1 MNEEVLVI
9 NTDPRESVKNYD
21 PLPLYDDNH
30 YLLGLKMPLFD
41 FNNPPMDPVEL
52 AGRLKVTMKLYDG
65 LGLSANQCGLPYRVF
80 VMTPDFICFNPE
92 IKGTKDSSNKEKEGC
107 LSFPGLFLTIDRAT
121 EIAVEYQNA
130 SGRTMQHTFSGV
142 TARIF
147 QHELDH
153 MNGIKF
159 IDRVGKVS
167 LMTAKRKQE
176 KLIKRISRQGK
187 R

>member
-1 MNEEVLVI
+1 M
-9 NTDPRESVKNYD
+9 
-21 PLPLYDDNH
+21 
-30 YLLGLKMPLFD
+30 
-41 FNNPPMDPVEL
+41 
-52 AGRLKVTMKLYDG
+52 
-65 LGLSANQCGLPYRVF
+65 
-80 VMTPDFICFNPE
+80 
-92 IKGTKDSSNKEKEGC
+92 
-107 LSFPGLFLTIDRAT
+107 FLTIDRAT